1 MSEWR
6 LMDMEWNGSD
16 ENGRN
21 VPLYGLN
28 NYRFF
33 TVYCIRVN

>member
-1 MSEWR
+1 
-6 LMDMEWNGSD
+6 METKGYVNGNWNGSD